1 MIIRKQFP
9 QFLAPYCIAW
19 ETSIGA
25 VVFRCVEGKVQYLLI
40 RYRNGHWE
48 FPRGKI
54 EDGESHIETMRR
66 ELREETGITQLMILD
81 GFEASLRFTYTAQ
94 GNERTERTRDK
105 NCILIHKK
113 AIFYLAQT
121 EYTSVVHL
129 SHEHKDYA
137 WLTYDDAVSKLTYDN
152 AQKVLEKAQKHIILQ
167 KIC

>member
-25 VVFRCVEGKVQYLLI
+25 VVFRCVGDKIQYLLI

-48 FPRGKI
+48 FPRGKM
-54 EDGESHIETMRR
+54 EDGESHIDTMRR

-94 GNERTERTRDK
+94 GNERFERAHDK
-105 NCILIHKK
+105 NCIFIHKK
-113 AIFYLAQT
+113 AIFYLVQT
-121 EYTSVVHL
+121 EESSIVHL
-129 SHEHKDYA
+129 SHEHREYA
-137 WLTYDDAVSKLTYDN
+137 WLIYDDAISNLTYVN
-152 AQKVLEKAQKHIILQ
+152 AQKVLKKAQKHIVSQ
-167 KIC
+167 GFC